1 MPAIASTTSSSR
13 ASRETVLDPHTP
25 AVLTLLHIVAE
36 LLFGFH
42 GARIL
47 LGICSRWSA
56 QRIAG
61 ATDGPSD
68 RPRHLDDLCGGQTLW
83 SSRRA

>member
-1 MPAIASTTSSSR
+1 MPAIASITSSTR
-13 ASRETVLDPHTP
+13 ASRESVLDPHAP
-25 AVLTLLHIVAE
+25 AVLTLLGIVVE

-47 LGICSRWSA
+47 FGLCSRWRSH
-56 QRIAG
+56 RIAG
-61 ATDGPSD
+61 TGDWPRD
-68 RPRHLDDLCGGQTLW
+68 RAPHLDDLCGGRTLW